1 MNWDQV
7 VGNWKQLKGNVKQ
20 QWAKL
25 TDDDL
30 DLINGKR
37 EELAGKIQAA
47 YGVSKEEAEQQLD
60 DWQNKQQNNLVN
72 SDDELED
79 DTRRTDNTLHTS
91 KYGYDDNS
99 NTPRNMQD
107 GKGAS
112 SGDGL
117 GNGPGDGAGLPGGD
131 ESDDMDDLNNPS
143 PNPMP
148 DDLDEP
154 THANDGETPHEDK
167 SIDQT

>member
-7 VGNWKQLKGNVKQ
+7 EGNWKQLKGNVKQ

-30 DLINGKR
+30 DLVNGKR

-47 YGVSKEEAEQQLD
+47 YGVSKDEAEKQLD
-60 DWQNKQQNNLVN
+60 SWQNSQTD
-72 SDDELED
+72 SDDEPED
-79 DTRRTDNTLHTS
+79 ESGRTDHTLHTS
-91 KYGYDDNS
+91 KYGFDDNS
-99 NTPRNMQD
+99 NTPRKMQD
-107 GKGAS
+107 GKGDS
-112 SGDGL
+112 SSS
-117 GNGPGDGAGLPGGD
+117 NGPGDGAGVPGGD
-131 ESDDMDDLNNPS
+131 ESDDMDDDYNNPS

-154 THANDGETPHEDK
+154 THAKGDETPHEDK

>member
-1 MNWDQV
+1 MNWDRIE
-7 VGNWKQLKGNVKQ
+7 GNWKQLKGNVKQ

-30 DLINGKR
+30 DLVNGKR

-47 YGVSKEEAEQQLD
+47 YGVSKDEAEKQLD
-60 DWQNKQQNNLVN
+60 DWQNSQTDT
-72 SDDELED
+72 DDELED
-79 DTRRTDNTLHTS
+79 ETLHTKKS
-91 KYGYDDNS
+91 AHTTKYGYDDNS

-107 GKGAS
+107 GKGDS
-112 SGDGL
+112 SNDGL

-131 ESDDMDDLNNPS
+131 ESDDMDDFENPS

-154 THANDGETPHEDK
+154 THANDAETPHEDK

>member
-1 MNWDQV
+1 MNWDRIE
-7 VGNWKQLKGNVKQ
+7 GNWKQLKGNVKQ

-30 DLINGKR
+30 DLVNGKR

-47 YGVSKEEAEQQLD
+47 YGLTKDEAEKQLD
-60 DWQNKQQNNLVN
+60 SWQNSQTD
-72 SDDELED
+72 SDDELVDE
-79 DTRRTDNTLHTS
+79 TLHSNKSTQTN
-91 KYGYDDNS
+91 KYGHDDSS

-107 GKGAS
+107 GKADS
-112 SGDGL
+112 SS
-117 GNGPGDGAGLPGGD
+117 NGPGDGAGVPGGD
-131 ESDDMDDLNNPS
+131 ESDDMDDDYNNPS

-154 THANDGETPHEDK
+154 THAKGDETPHEDK

>member
-1 MNWDQV
+1 MNWDQIE
-7 VGNWKQLKGNVKQ
+7 GNWKQLKGNIQQ

-25 TDDDL
+25 TNDDL
-30 DLINGKR
+30 DLVNGKR
-37 EELAGKIQAA
+37 EELAGKIQKA
-47 YGVSKEEAEQQLD
+47 YGVSKEEAEKQLN
-60 DWQNKQQNNLVN
+60 DWQNNQTD

-79 DTRRTDNTLHTS
+79 KAGGTDNTLHTG
-91 KYGYDDNS
+91 KYGYDDNN

-107 GKGAS
+107 GKGES
-112 SGDGL
+112 SGDGF

-131 ESDDMDDLNNPS
+131 ETDDMDDLNNPS

-148 DDLDEP
+148 DDFDEP
-154 THANDGETPHEDK
+154 PHANDETPHEDK